1 MTRLPPL
8 NALRAFEAAARHLSF
23 KRAADELHVTQA
35 AISHQV
41 KQLEDHLH
49 LPLFERS
56 ARGVKLTEA
65 GRTLLPV
72 LSDAFDSILQTVEGL
87 GAARSG
93 GALLVSLRPYFAAKW
108 LAPRLARFWQAW
120 PQIALRLHHT
130 TKPVSFRGE
139 EIDVAIWWGDGDWPN
154 LETELLLPCDLTAV
168 CSPELLQGPYPLT
181 SPWALRW
188 RTLLHEETDENWRRW
203 LAAAGVADLK
213 PRKQL
218 FIDDTNVRLE
228 AAIKGQGIALTGREL
243 VADELATKR
252 LVAPFAT
259 SLAGYAYY
267 LAYPKGALVRPQVKA
282 FRDWIFEE
290 ARADRAK
297 TKDAGPAKPPSG
309 ERTKPKEIDRAPATK
324 AKRRPV

>member
-41 KQLEDHLH
+41 KQLEAHLH

-65 GRTLLPV
+65 GRALLPV

-87 GAARSG
+87 GATRSG

-130 TKPVSFRGE
+130 TRPASFRGE
-139 EIDVAIWWGDGDWPN
+139 EIDVAIWWGDGDWPGV
-154 LETELLLPCDLTAV
+154 EIERLLPCDLTAV
-168 CSPELLQGPYPLT
+168 CSPDLLQGPYPLN

-188 RTLLHEETDENWRRW
+188 HTLLHEETDENWRRW
-203 LAAAGVADLK
+203 LSAAGVPDLK

-228 AAIKGQGIALTGREL
+228 AAIKGQGIALTGRER
-243 VADELATKR
+243 VADELAAKR
-252 LVAPFAT
+252 LVAPFDT
-259 SLAGYAYY
+259 SLGGFAYY
-267 LAYPKGALVRPQVKA
+267 LVYPKGALSRPAVRA
-282 FRDWIFEE
+282 FRDWIFAE
-290 ARADRAK
+290 AQADRGETSAAEPPP
-297 TKDAGPAKPPSG
+297 DSARPKPVPP
-309 ERTKPKEIDRAPATK
+309 TPTK
-324 AKRRPV
+324 AKRRPT